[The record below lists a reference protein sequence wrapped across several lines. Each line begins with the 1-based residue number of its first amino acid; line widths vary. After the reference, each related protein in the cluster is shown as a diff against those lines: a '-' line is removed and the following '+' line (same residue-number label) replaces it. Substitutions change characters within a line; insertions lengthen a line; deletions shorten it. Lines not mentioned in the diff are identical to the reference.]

1 MNRPLLSYI
10 ECRFDLLPMG
20 SLKKI
25 SKDIKLPSFGKVG
38 RDMVAFKHRKF
49 AQINLNDL
57 IVESI
62 IESSYSNES
71 LNVAVLFNR
80 ELQAKI

>member
-1 MNRPLLSYI
+1 MQIRSVANGK
-10 ECRFDLLPMG
+10 CQ
-20 SLKKI
+20 KI
-25 SKDIKLPSFGKVG
+25 SMDIKLPSFSKVG
-38 RDMVAFKHRKF
+38 SDMVAIEHRKF